1 MKIIYRISDNGYNK
15 VKPKYINNRNCL
27 WNAVNIFPDADWTIL
42 ADNISDDT
50 YKMMV
55 WYLEENKIQKVSIG
69 HGAGTFNLALDKA
82 LTFDDDEIVYFLEN
96 DYLHRPNS
104 QKIIEEG
111 LNEMEADYLTLYL
124 HPDKFIPPHN
134 GGNPNVDYDG
144 GYLTKIYLS
153 KNNNVFF
160 QVDSTTMTFAAKV
173 KTLREDEQILR
184 QFTSGTYPEDYKMF
198 LELRKKGKVLLCPIE
213 TKSTHGETKWLAPL
227 PFTSTDKLM
236 EEWKK
241 FL

>member
-1 MKIIYRISDNGYNK
+1 MKIIYRISDTGYNK
-15 VKPKYINNRNCL
+15 IKPKYINNRNCL
-27 WNAVNIFPDADWTIL
+27 WNAVNVFPDADWIIL
-42 ADNISDDT
+42 ADNVSDDT

-55 WYLEENKIQKVSIG
+55 WYLDENKIQKVSIG

-111 LNEMEADYLTLYL
+111 LKEMGADYLTLYL

-144 GYLTKIYLS
+144 GYLTKIYKGEQCL
-153 KNNNVFF
+153 FGLF
-160 QVDSTTMTFAAKV
+160 DSTTMSFAAKV
-173 KTLREDEQILR
+173 KTLKDDEAILR
-184 QFTSGTYPEDYKMF
+184 EYTKGTYPRDYDMF
-198 LELRKKGKVLLCPIE
+198 MSLRDKGKSLICPLE
-213 TKSTHGETKWLAPL
+213 SYSTHGETKYLS
-227 PFTSTDKLM
+227 PFIKWDKI
-236 EEWKK
+236 
-241 FL
+241 